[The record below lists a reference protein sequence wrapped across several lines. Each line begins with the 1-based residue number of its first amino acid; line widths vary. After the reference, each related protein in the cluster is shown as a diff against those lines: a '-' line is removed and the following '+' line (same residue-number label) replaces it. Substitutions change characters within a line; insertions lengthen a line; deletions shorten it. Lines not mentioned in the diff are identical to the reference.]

1 MAKIIHSMIRVL
13 DLERSINFYKDVLN
27 MKVVKSLDFSDFS
40 LVYLRNNEADFEIE
54 LTLNKG
60 RVEPYSMGD
69 GYGHIAIVV
78 DNLEQKHEILEKM
91 GYFPLP
97 IKQFTDDGKL
107 LAKFFFIQ
115 DPDGYKIEVLERH
128 GHYK

>member
-27 MKVVKSLDFSDFS
+27 MKVVRSLDFSDFS

-78 DNLEQKHEILEKM
+78 DNLEQKYEILEKM
-91 GYFPLP
+91 GYSPLP

>member
-1 MAKIIHSMIRVL
+1 MIRVL
-13 DLERSINFYKDVLN
+13 DLERSIHFYKDVLN

>member
-13 DLERSINFYKDVLN
+13 DLERSIHFYKDVLN

-54 LTLNKG
+54 LTLNKD

-91 GYFPLP
+91 GYLPLP

>member
-1 MAKIIHSMIRVL
+1 MIRVL

>member
-1 MAKIIHSMIRVL
+1 MIRVL

-40 LVYLRNNEADFEIE
+40 LVYLRNCEADFEIE

-60 RVEPYSMGD
+60 RTEPYSMGD

-78 DNLEQKHEILEKM
+78 DDLLEKHQMLEKM
-91 GYFPLP
+91 GYSPLP

-115 DPDGYKIEVLERH
+115 DPDGYKIEILERH

>member
-1 MAKIIHSMIRVL
+1 MIRVL
-13 DLERSINFYKDVLN
+13 DLERSIHFYKDVLN

-78 DNLEQKHEILEKM
+78 DNLGQKHEILEKM
-91 GYFPLP
+91 GYLPLP

>member
-40 LVYLRNNEADFEIE
+40 LVYLRNCEADFEIE

-60 RVEPYSMGD
+60 RTEPYSMGD

-78 DNLEQKHEILEKM
+78 DDLLEKHQILEKM
-91 GYFPLP
+91 GYSPLP
-97 IKQFTDDGKL
+97 IKQFTDGGKL

-115 DPDGYKIEVLERH
+115 DPDGYKIEILERH

>member
-40 LVYLRNNEADFEIE
+40 LVYLRNCEADFEIE

-60 RVEPYSMGD
+60 RTEPYSMGD

-78 DNLEQKHEILEKM
+78 DDLLEKHQILEKM
-91 GYFPLP
+91 GYSPLP

-115 DPDGYKIEVLERH
+115 DPDGYKIEILERH

>member
-40 LVYLRNNEADFEIE
+40 LVYLRNCEADFEIE

-60 RVEPYSMGD
+60 RTEPYSMGD

-78 DNLEQKHEILEKM
+78 DDLLEKHQMLEKM
-91 GYFPLP
+91 GYSPLP

-115 DPDGYKIEVLERH
+115 DPDGYKIEILERH

>member
-78 DNLEQKHEILEKM
+78 DNLEQKHEILDKM
-91 GYFPLP
+91 GYLPLP

>member
-13 DLERSINFYKDVLN
+13 DLERSIHFYKDVLN

-91 GYFPLP
+91 GYLPLP
-97 IKQFTDDGKL
+97 IKQFIYDGKL
-107 LAKFFFIQ
+107 LAKYFFIQ
-115 DPDGYKIEVLERH
+115 DPDGYRIEVLERH